1 MHSHQQQVK
10 VIGANGQ
17 VSLGKEF
24 AGKMVLVEQIDD
36 GTWIIKCGEFI
47 PDSEKWLHQGNHLA
61 KIEKALDWAAH
72 NKPSENF
79 DDVLQGIENG
89 INKNRSE

>member
-1 MHSHQQQVK
+1 MPSYQQQVK

-24 AGKMVLVEQIDD
+24 AGKMVLVDQMND

-47 PDSEKWLHQGNHLA
+47 PDSEKWLYHGNNLT
-61 KIEKALDWAAH
+61 KIEKAMDWAAQ

-79 DDVLQGIENG
+79 VEVLQGIENG
-89 INKNRSE
+89 INKN

>member
-1 MHSHQQQVK
+1 MSSQQVK

-24 AGKMVLVEQIDD
+24 AGKMVMVDQLDD

-47 PDSEKWLHQGNHLA
+47 PDSEKWLYRGNNLA
-61 KIEKALDWAAH
+61 RIEKAIDWAAQ
-72 NKPSENF
+72 NKTSENF
-79 DDVLQGIENG
+79 DELLKGIENG
-89 INKNRSE
+89 INKN